1 MSAPRGIGVI
11 FDMDGVLVDSAAP
24 HWESWRLLAKEEG
37 TTVRE
42 QRFWETFGRP
52 SADVVPAL
60 FGPVSPADLKRLSD
74 RKEAIYRDLVG
85 TTPPIVPGA
94 GDLVRAL
101 RDHGVRVAIG
111 SSGPPENVEL
121 VAKALGKGAKF
132 DATVTA
138 DDVKRGK
145 PHPDVFAI
153 TADRL
158 GLPAER
164 CVVIEDAPV
173 GVEAARAAG
182 CRCIGVTIYQPKEAL
197 DAADLLVRALADV
210 RVEDVVKLVTGS
222 C

>member
-1 MSAPRGIGVI
+1 M
-11 FDMDGVLVDSAAP
+11 
-24 HWESWRLLAKEEG
+24 
-37 TTVRE
+37 
-42 QRFWETFGRP
+42 
-52 SADVVPAL
+52 
-60 FGPVSPADLKRLSD
+60 
-74 RKEAIYRDLVG
+74 
-85 TTPPIVPGA
+85 
-94 GDLVRAL
+94 
-101 RDHGVRVAIG
+101 
-111 SSGPPENVEL
+111 
-121 VAKALGKGAKF
+121 
-132 DATVTA
+132 
-138 DDVKRGK
+138 
-145 PHPDVFAI
+145 FAI